1 MSTYHVY
8 QVSRGNQWLCM
19 LLFLYYITI
28 PFYIFSFSFLISGTM
43 YVFRFFLP
51 HTFPMKGYLVVWDKQ
66 KIKLSRKTT
75 LFGFKKMASGLMYCN
90 STKLCLSSEIIK
102 LLSLLLGCCYSN
114 LENQHDSVFNS
125 HLYPQEVS

>member
-1 MSTYHVY
+1 MCTKFQEVTSGYVCY
-8 QVSRGNQWLCM
+8 YSIII
-19 LLFLYYITI
+19 LLFHFIYFHF
-28 PFYIFSFSFLISGTM
+28 PFLSQIQCMFSF
-43 YVFRFFLP
+43 FFLP
-51 HTFPMKGYLVVWDKQ
+51 RTFPIKGYLVVWDKQ

-114 LENQHDSVFNS
+114 LENQHDSVFKS
-125 HLYPQEVS
+125 RLYPQEVR